1 MNTKERNLDRK
12 FLAFLYKDSVNDIA
26 DLFENFI
33 ATTPEAIIRINILL
47 NNNYLLKARQQI
59 NRLTADLNAIGLPS
73 LAVKLQ
79 IVAVYIDFSKLTTAK
94 SLFKEFELDLKEY
107 MPAVI
112 HEYSRQSAYKHL
124 IKIQPMRTIA
134 I

>member
-1 MNTKERNLDRK
+1 MNFTEKNLDRK

-33 ATTPEAIIRINILL
+33 AVTPEAIVRINILL
-47 NNNYLLKARQQI
+47 NNNYLLKASRQI
-59 NRLTADLNAIGLPS
+59 NRLTADLNAIGLPC

-79 IVAVYIDFSKLTTAK
+79 IVAVYIDFSKLSTAK
-94 SLFKEFELDLKEY
+94 TLFKQFESELKEY

-112 HEYSRQSAYKHL
+112 HEYSRQSAYKHF
-124 IKIQPMRTIA
+124 IKIQPVRTIA